1 MALIFSPHLFPIF
14 AITFHWPNFLFQSE
28 IFWKLSNFALP
39 PVFWHLQILNEFLYR
54 KWTFLSDWM
63 HFSEVLVLALALKLP
78 MIPGGTNLE
87 PLEKIQ
93 LGFLKEYHFVNRE
106 KIVLPISYFISL
118 CKYFLQPKS
127 DESRN
132 HPNPFRNATIFFG
145 FYGFIHL
152 LPGIL
157 WKQITGSNF
166 FQ

>member
-1 MALIFSPHLFPIF
+1 M
-14 AITFHWPNFLFQSE
+14 
-28 IFWKLSNFALP
+28 SNFALP

-63 HFSEVLVLALALKLP
+63 HFSEVLVLALVLKLP

-87 PLEKIQ
+87 PLEKNTIR
-93 LGFLKEYHFVNRE
+93 FSERISFCEYVDKR
-106 KIVLPISYFISL
+106 LSYFIPL

-132 HPNPFRNATIFFG
+132 HPNPCRNATIFFG